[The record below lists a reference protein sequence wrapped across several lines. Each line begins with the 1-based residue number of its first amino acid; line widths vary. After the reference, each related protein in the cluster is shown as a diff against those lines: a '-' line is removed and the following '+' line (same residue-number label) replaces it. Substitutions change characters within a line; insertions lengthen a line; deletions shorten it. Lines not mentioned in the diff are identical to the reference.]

1 MNIQTR
7 GQNVPERVVSE
18 DTTLGRGRGRFKG
31 TISVSSLIVVA
42 GLAAF
47 GVAAAVGH
55 FLVEPYNPGFAG
67 YPHVTWTHVVLGAV
81 YLTFAPVQLIG
92 RIRARAIGYHRWAGR
107 LLVPI
112 GVLVG
117 LSALFLGL
125 VVPFSGHPERIVIGI
140 FGGFFLI
147 SLMLGYVR
155 VTQGRIGEHREWMLR
170 ALAIGLSVATMRALF
185 IPALMIA
192 GNPSS
197 DQIAM
202 LSVGSFTVAFL
213 LHAAA
218 AEWWIRWTRTPTRGH
233 ADDRSP
239 LTVSAEPNPVPTSQG
254 ANTAARSGQQGWASI
269 GETND

>member
-1 MNIQTR
+1 MSR
-7 GQNVPERVVSE
+7 
-18 DTTLGRGRGRFKG
+18 LM
-31 TISVSSLIVVA
+31 LIMVA

-47 GVAAAVGH
+47 GVAAAVVH
-55 FLVEPYNPGFAG
+55 FLVEPYNPGFAE
-67 YPHVTWTHVVLGAV
+67 YPLVTWTHVVLGAV

-107 LLVPI
+107 LLVSI

-117 LSALFLGL
+117 FSALFLGL

-147 SLMLGYVR
+147 SLVLGYIR

-192 GNPSS
+192 GNPSN

-218 AEWWIRWTRTPTRGH
+218 AEWWIRWTRPRTRGH
-233 ADDRSP
+233 ADDRSL
-239 LTVSAEPNPVPTSQG
+239 LTVSAEPNPVPISQG
-254 ANTAARSGQQGWASI
+254 ANTAARSDQQSWASI